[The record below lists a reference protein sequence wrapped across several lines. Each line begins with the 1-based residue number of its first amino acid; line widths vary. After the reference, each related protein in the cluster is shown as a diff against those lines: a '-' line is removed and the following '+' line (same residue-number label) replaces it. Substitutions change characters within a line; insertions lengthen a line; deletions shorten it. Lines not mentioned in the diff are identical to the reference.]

1 MLDQNAIDDAKDVRH
16 HPALRAPVP
25 RVTPVNDH
33 EVPFRHDQS
42 RLILQRR
49 RSTPD
54 EIEEAYATRLD
65 VRAMLDVVW
74 GPVALRCCV
83 VTLVEQRV
91 ERVEYES
98 LVGGGRR
105 VLHLVL

>member
-16 HPALRAPVP
+16 HPALRAPVS

-42 RLILQRR
+42 RLVFQRS

-54 EIEEAYATRLD
+54 EIEEACTAGLD

-74 GPVALRCCV
+74 GPVALRCSV
-83 VTLVEQRV
+83 VALVEQRV
-91 ERVEYES
+91 ERIEYDI
-98 LVGGGRR
+98 LVRGGRR